1 MDPGPGLL
9 LVVGG
14 AGHVSVKAGVVLD
27 EGALYEAELHPGGQ
41 MIARPCRH
49 VVF

>member
-14 AGHVSVKAGVVLD
+14 SGHVSVKAGVVVHEAIVD
-27 EGALYEAELHPGGQ
+27 EAELHPGG
-41 MIARPCRH
+41 CH
-49 VVF
+49 L